1 MANAS
6 LITTSSYSLQLNN
19 LSAEQVV
26 ALKVLVQNPPSGVK
40 PEQETQPHKELREV
54 IWNACKNVYP

>member
-19 LSAEQVV
+19 LSVEQVS
-26 ALKVLVQNPPSGVK
+26 ALKALVHYPPNGIK
-40 PEQETQPHKELREV
+40 PEEETEPHKELRKV
-54 IWNACKNVYP
+54 IWEACKNVYP